1 MRIYRKGF
9 TLVEVILAIGIFAF
23 AMVVVLGLVS
33 RGLQTN
39 REARMEGVSAIL
51 AGQINS
57 LLKAP
62 YAWGTNY
69 TNNPTLTNFLGTR
82 NLGQIASGPAEVRTN
97 FYTQDLVFTNS
108 ADAGDFQV
116 VTRIQPVSQGFISA
130 SEAPLNDALS
140 RLDAGG
146 HCVNVAIEISYPAK
160 APDLNRS
167 KRNLSSILTRTTDE

>member
-1 MRIYRKGF
+1 MSISRKGF

-62 YAWGTNY
+62 YAWGTNS
-69 TNNPTLTNFLGTR
+69 TNNPILTNFLGAR
-82 NLGQIASGPAEVRTN
+82 NLGQIAGGTAEVRTN
-97 FYTQDLVFTNS
+97 FYTQDLVLTNS
-108 ADAGDFQV
+108 TDAGDFQV
-116 VTRIQPVSQGFISA
+116 VTRIQPVSQGFVNA
-130 SEAPLNDALS
+130 SEPTLNDAIS
-140 RLDAGG
+140 RLSVGA

-160 APDLNRS
+160 APEQNRS
-167 KRNLSSILTRTTDE
+167 KRHLSSILTRTTDE

>member
-1 MRIYRKGF
+1 MSISRKGF

-23 AMVVVLGLVS
+23 AMIVVLGLVS

-62 YAWGTNY
+62 YLWGTNSINSPMATY
-69 TNNPTLTNFLGTR
+69 FLGTR
-82 NLGQIASGPAEVRTN
+82 NLGQIASGTPEVRTN

-116 VTRIQPVSQGFISA
+116 VTRIQPVSQGFITANETS
-130 SEAPLNDALS
+130 LNDALS

-160 APDLNRS
+160 APEQNRS
-167 KRNLSSILTRTTDE
+167 KRYLSSILTRTTDE